1 METPDD
7 LTVIVTMKNVSFWHL
22 HNIGGSPVFP
32 AHLLEGVDEW
42 ETWQPAAEPHPSVKG
57 LTSLVGTGPFVFRE
71 YRQGEYVHFVSNED
85 FWLIG
90 GD

>member
-1 METPDD
+1 
-7 LTVIVTMKNVSFWHL
+7 
-22 HNIGGSPVFP
+22 
-32 AHLLEGVDEW
+32 
-42 ETWQPAAEPHPSVKG
+42 VKG